1 MKQMM
6 RVAAMAIA
14 GMMAL
19 SAAAADASLREGARS
34 FTPGDGVAYF
44 SCVEILAYCVMSNHF
59 HMLVYVPAPHA
70 LCEDEV
76 LLRVQAFYARLKHAG
91 EVTVTFDRLVCK
103 QSEMLNKMKC

>member
-19 SAAAADASLREGARS
+19 SAAVADASLREGARS
-34 FTPGDGVAYF
+34 FTSGDGVAYF

-59 HMLVYVPAPHA
+59 HCSWCRPRAH
-70 LCEDEV
+70 C
-76 LLRVQAFYARLKHAG
+76 ARTRFSCACRRFTHG
-91 EVTVTFDRLVCK
+91 SSMPERRL
-103 QSEMLNKMKC
+103 